1 MTMEFL
7 ETGYP
12 EPSDEYLRPTE
23 FFDYDKPVVADFA
36 AKAIEGA
43 TSDKEKA
50 IKAFYA
56 VRDSVRY
63 DPYRITD
70 SARSYSA
77 SDVLETGAAYC
88 IPKASLLTA
97 VVRAAGIPSAI
108 GLSDVTNQVP
118 SHPLASPAPA
128 LKAKAAMSLSP
139 PPPTVAAASEEAAAA
154 VPHPTAAP
162 TPPSPPSAVDVSP
175 TSLATS
181 VTPAAP
187 ATPASPSGLAP
198 SDLAFY
204 AAWKERLVAALK
216 IEGNHMLGGKDAAI
230 VCADANLDRAVPAIA
245 FGAFHNSGQNCAGIE
260 RIYVE
265 DGIYDEF
272 TKRLV
277 AATEALRS
285 ADDADVREIGPMCNQ
300 LQFDIVRD
308 HIADAEAAGS
318 HHYNWK
324 YPHPY

>member
-1 MTMEFL
+1 MPPDPTMAIALADGLPSGCPPLIFARLTARQGMTMEFL

-108 GLSDVTNQVP
+108 GLSDVTN
-118 SHPLASPAPA
+118 HMCSPR
-128 LKAKAAMSLSP
+128 LYDAMGGKDLFM
-139 PPPTVAAASEEAAAA
+139 
-154 VPHPTAAP
+154 HHGY
-162 TPPSPPSAVDVSP
+162 
-175 TSLATS
+175 S
-181 VTPAAP
+181 VMLIDGKWVKAAP
-187 ATPASPSGLAP
+187 AFNIELCDKFDVTPTEFDGVEDALLQEFDKKGRQHMQYVASHGIW
-198 SDLAFY
+198 SDLPFQRVFDDFTEYYGPELWARCR
-204 AAWKERLVAALK
+204 AAVAQNERKQAA
-216 IEGNHMLGGKDAAI
+216 N
-230 VCADANLDRAVPAIA
+230 
-245 FGAFHNSGQNCAGIE
+245 F
-260 RIYVE
+260 E
-265 DGIYDEF
+265 DE
-272 TKRLV
+272 TPV
-277 AATEALRS
+277 T
-285 ADDADVREIGPMCNQ
+285 
-300 LQFDIVRD
+300 
-308 HIADAEAAGS
+308 
-318 HHYNWK
+318 
-324 YPHPY
+324 